1 MKVGEGSALGRAFE
15 LTAGVGPE
23 RPAWGA
29 DRVGEEEALQARL
42 LARLE
47 AESGGSGTAEEG
59 EGVYRGWVCCEI
71 TRGGGDGTGWQ
82 VNKCYRSRRSELV
95 RWGALVL
102 LGERLRRGG
111 QVVLAAN
118 KPEGQPHAEQLAA
131 WLAAWVGS
139 YLPLYFYERKAY
151 LRNS

>member
-71 TRGGGDGTGWQ
+71 TRGG
-82 VNKCYRSRRSELV
+82 
-95 RWGALVL
+95 AAAP
-102 LGERLRRGG
+102 GG
-111 QVVLAAN
+111 
-118 KPEGQPHAEQLAA
+118 
-131 WLAAWVGS
+131 
-139 YLPLYFYERKAY
+139 R
-151 LRNS
+151 

>member
-1 MKVGEGSALGRAFE
+1 VKVGEGSALGRAFE
-15 LTAGVGPE
+15 LTAGAGLE

-59 EGVYRGWVCCEI
+59 EGVGMLRD
-71 TRGGGDGTGWQ
+71 RSGGADGTGWQ

-95 RWGALVL
+95 RWGSPGRTDENICRCFGAPACRVF
-102 LGERLRRGG
+102 
-111 QVVLAAN
+111 
-118 KPEGQPHAEQLAA
+118 PHHLIT
-131 WLAAWVGS
+131 
-139 YLPLYFYERKAY
+139 
-151 LRNS
+151 